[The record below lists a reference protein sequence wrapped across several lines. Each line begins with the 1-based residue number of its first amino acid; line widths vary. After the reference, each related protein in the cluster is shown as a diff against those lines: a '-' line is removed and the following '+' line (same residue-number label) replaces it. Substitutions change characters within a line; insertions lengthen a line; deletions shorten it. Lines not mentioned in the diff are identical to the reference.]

1 MLKKLRTQFVITAM
15 VLLIIVVGLIV
26 TAINV
31 FNYVSVLSSA
41 DDMLRMLAD
50 NQGHF
55 PEKPEPDG
63 PGKPNDHGGKGGGI
77 HITPE
82 TPYESRFF
90 TVKFDGE
97 NLVEVNTSS
106 IAAVDDA
113 MAVKMAERAI
123 QRNKSHRFM
132 SHYRYI
138 ISENDGITTVIF
150 LDCTRQLESFTT
162 FLLLSVVTSLS
173 AVLILFILLS
183 ITSERIV
190 RPLNESYEKQKQ
202 FITNA
207 GHDLKTPL
215 TIIDADAEL
224 LEMEVGENE
233 WLSDIR
239 RQTARLATL
248 TSDLVYLARMEEIE
262 HPEYVDFPISEVA
275 EDTLSSFSAPA
286 KTKNVT
292 ISASVQ
298 PAVYFFGEEEIIRK
312 LITLLL
318 DNAIKYSPE
327 GEVVEFSLKKNMRG
341 VNIRITNIADNLDD
355 EDIERMFDRFYRS
368 DKARSSGGFGIGL
381 SVVNAIVAHHK
392 GRITA
397 TKQQRRLVIEV
408 SL

>member
-1 MLKKLRTQFVITAM
+1 M
-15 VLLIIVVGLIV
+15 VLLIIVVGIII
-26 TAINV
+26 TSINV
-31 FNYVSVLSSA
+31 FNYVSVVSSA
-41 DDMLRMLAD
+41 DDMLSMLVD
-50 NQGHF
+50 NHGHF
-55 PEKPEPDG
+55 PVKPEPDG
-63 PGKPNDHGGKGGGI
+63 PGNPSDHGGI

-90 TVKFDGE
+90 AVRFEGS
-97 NLVEVNTSS
+97 NLLDVDTSN
-106 IAAVDDA
+106 IAAVDNATAVD
-113 MAVKMAERAI
+113 MAKNAI
-123 QRNKSHRFM
+123 QKNKSRSFM
-132 SHYRYI
+132 GIYRYLI
-138 ISENDGITTVIF
+138 DENGGITTVVF
-150 LDCTRQLESFTT
+150 LDCTRQLESFVN
-162 FLLLSVVTSLS
+162 FLVLSVLTSVS
-173 AVLILFILLS
+173 ASAILFVLLS

-190 RPLNESYEKQKQ
+190 TPLNESYEKQKQ

-286 KTKNVT
+286 KTKNIT
-292 ISASVQ
+292 ISASIQ

-312 LITLLL
+312 LFTLLL

-327 GEVVEFSLKKNMRG
+327 GETVEFSLKKHMRG
-341 VNIRITNIADNLDD
+341 VNIRITNIADNLDG
-355 EDIERMFDRFYRS
+355 EDISRMFDRFYRS

-381 SVVNAIVAHHK
+381 SVVNAIVTHHK
-392 GRITA
+392 GKISA
-397 TKQQRRLVIEV
+397 SKQQRRLVIEV
-408 SL
+408 NL